1 MNKALLALLCVGAV
15 IAIGVSL
22 SSSSDSKSSTSS
34 TTTTSSYSNK
44 SSYSSN
50 GSSVSNSGGSYSG
63 GGNRSSYW
71 YDSPSVRKK
80 KADDTLMKYYE
91 YDENGNLTKKEGT
104 IVNGKPY
111 HKTK

>member
-1 MNKALLALLCVGAV
+1 MSKALLALLCIGAV
-15 IAIGVSL
+15 IAIGISL
-22 SSSSDSKSSTSS
+22 SSSSDSESSTSN
-34 TTTTSSYSNK
+34 TTTTGSY
-44 SSYSSN
+44 SSYSSK
-50 GSSVSNSGGSYSG
+50 SYSSGGSSSG
-63 GGNRSSYW
+63 GGNSGNRSSYW
-71 YDSPSVRKK
+71 YDSPEVRKK